1 MTLGAVL
8 RWVLEHNARPF
19 LPNRSRI
26 QTEDGLGGPR
36 REIAFAIITAG
47 ALLGVLSAQVA
58 VDTRPLAAVKEPARP
73 VTNLRVDTRLV
84 LVPVSVCDPQNRPV
98 TGLEKEHF
106 KVFDDKVEQ
115 TVTHFA
121 MEDEPV
127 AVGLVFDIS
136 GSMGDKLRL
145 SRLAASKFFDTAN
158 PEDEFFLVEFNDQP
172 RVVVPLTR
180 DFEEI
185 QNQLTFAQSKGR
197 TALLDAI
204 FLAMHEM
211 KKSQKT
217 RKALLIISDGGDN
230 SSRYTESEVRN
241 RVRESDLLIYAM
253 GVYEGAGARGRTPE
267 EAAGPGLLSELAEQS
282 GGRHYPVNANEMPD
296 IAAKIGIEL
305 RNRYVLG
312 YSPTDKQRDGRYHRV
327 QIKLAPPQGL
337 PTLKA
342 HWRLG
347 YYAPAD

>member
-1 MTLGAVL
+1 MGG
-8 RWVLEHNARPF
+8 
-19 LPNRSRI
+19 SRKI
-26 QTEDGLGGPR
+26 L
-36 REIAFAIITAG
+36 AFALGVAG
-47 ALLGVLSAQVA
+47 AAVCGVWAQVA
-58 VDTRPLAAVKEPARP
+58 VVPRPLPTAAEPTRPAA
-73 VTNLRVDTRLV
+73 NLRVDAHLV

-145 SRLAASKFFDTAN
+145 SRMAASKFFDTAN
-158 PEDEFFLVEFNDQP
+158 VEDEFFLAEFNDQP
-172 RVVVPLTR
+172 RIVVPLTR

-204 FLAMHEM
+204 FLALHEL
-211 KKSQKT
+211 KRSTKN

-230 SSRYTESEVRN
+230 ASRYTETEIRN
-241 RVRESDLLIYAM
+241 SVRESDVLIYAM
-253 GVYEGAGARGRTPE
+253 GVYEAPGARSRSPE
-267 EAAGPGLLSELAEQS
+267 EASGPGLLSELSEQT
-282 GGRHYPVNANEMPD
+282 GGRHYPVSAMEMPD

-312 YSPTDKQRDGRYHRV
+312 YAPTDRQRDGRYHHV
-327 QIKLAPPQGL
+327 QIKLVPPKGL
-337 PTLKA
+337 PPLKA
-342 HWRLG
+342 YWRLG